1 MGGQPTTIDRQRT
14 ERERERDCRKEKM
27 RRGEGKA
34 IEVRVSAIFRVDCLS
49 CTMQPRND
57 TVVGAHFGRAGQG
70 PKMDPRRLSRLV
82 ERTAVGEGR

>member
-14 ERERERDCRKEKM
+14 ERERDCRKEKM

-70 PKMDPRRLSRLV
+70 PKVDPRRLSRLV
-82 ERTAVGEGR
+82 EWTAVGEGR